1 MYLLLVTSSVKPKT
15 VLKLLIVWGSGIRD
29 QVVSPRIAL
38 ATNIVLVLLKVFAYA
53 LTSATVTLIEMLRS
67 VGDLLNGALVYTGTR
82 LAAQPYDRLRYPFGR
97 GRCIYLFGYT
107 TSILALGFI
116 AALGFVEGMQSLL
129 HPITITNR
137 LGGIALLTI
146 AMFFDG
152 LTLTLAYRDQR
163 KFIAGYG
170 DSNPLLRALIAEN
183 SIDIASESIAIA
195 ALGLSTLSSY
205 IDGAASIALSVL
217 LAASIY
223 HIARDSVEALLG
235 RAAPPHVIARLVKL
249 ALSIPGVVDVN
260 DVKSMIV
267 EPGRYLVIVQLELD
281 PKLSVEDVED
291 IENELYNYVKRYLPS
306 VSHVIVEIRKADSC
320 RYTHRALLSAIARL
334 RS

>member
-1 MYLLLVTSSVKPKT
+1 MK
-15 VLKLLIVWGSGIRD
+15 
-29 QVVSPRIAL
+29 VS
-38 ATNIVLVLLKVFAYA
+38 AYV

-67 VGDLLNGALVYTGTR
+67 IGDLLNGALVYTGAK
-82 LAAQPYDRLRYPFGR
+82 LATQPYDRLRYPFGR
-97 GRCIYLFGYT
+97 GRYTYLFGYT

-116 AALGFVEGMQSLL
+116 AALGFVEGVQSLL
-129 HPITITNR
+129 HPTIITNR
-137 LGGIALLTI
+137 LSGIALLSL
-146 AMFFDG
+146 AMVFDA
-152 LTLTLAYRDQR
+152 LTLALAYRDQR
-163 KFIAGYG
+163 KFIAGHG

-195 ALGLSTLSSY
+195 ALGLSTVSNY
-205 IDGAASIALSVL
+205 IDGAASIMLSIL

-235 RAAPPHVIARLVKL
+235 RAAPPYIIARLVKL

-260 DVKSMIV
+260 DVRSMII

-291 IENELYNYVKRYLPS
+291 IENELRSYVKRYLPS
-306 VSHVIVEIRKADSC
+306 ISHIVVEIRKADSY

-334 RS
+334 RTRDRH